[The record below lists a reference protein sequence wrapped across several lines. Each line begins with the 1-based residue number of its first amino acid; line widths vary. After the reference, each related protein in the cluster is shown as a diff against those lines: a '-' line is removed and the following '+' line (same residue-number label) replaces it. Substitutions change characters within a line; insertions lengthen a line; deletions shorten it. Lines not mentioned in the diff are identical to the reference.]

1 MAQNKFATEI
11 TFDLNDGSKIPALG
25 IGTVPPEDPSQVKDI
40 VITAVK
46 AGFRLIDTAWYYGT
60 EKYIGEALKEL
71 FDEGVV
77 KREDLFIT
85 TKVWHSF
92 WHSPEKSL
100 DKSLSDLGIDYVDL
114 FLQHWPICLKGG
126 PDGTPSQP
134 MADDDTVKYD
144 DDPVTGTK
152 FIEVYNAIED
162 IKANTNKVRSV
173 GVSNYSISKLKKLLP
188 KVKHFVPVVNQI
200 EYHPQLPQQDLVDF
214 CAEHKILIEAYS
226 PVGGTGAP
234 VLKIP
239 YVQELADKYGVTV
252 NEIVNAYHIC
262 EGRIVIP
269 RSSNHDRIK
278 NMVRLPKLT
287 KEELSALYKIGED
300 HPVRYVNDPWGY
312 GIGFKW
318 WKGDTLSKIED

>member
-77 KREDLFIT
+77 RREDLFIT

-134 MADDDTVKYD
+134 MADDDTVEYD

>member
-1 MAQNKFATEI
+1 MAQNKFATEFS
-11 TFDLNDGSKIPALG
+11 FDLNDGNKIPALG
-25 IGTVPPEDPSQVKDI
+25 IGTVPPEDPSQVKEI

-92 WHSPEKSL
+92 WHNPEKSL

-126 PDGTPSQP
+126 PDGTPSKP
-134 MADDDTVKYD
+134 MADDDTVRYD

-173 GVSNYSISKLKKLLP
+173 GVSNYSITKLKKLLP
-188 KVKHFVPVVNQI
+188 KVKQFVPVVNQI

-214 CAEHKILIEAYS
+214 CAEHNILIEAYS

-239 YVQELADKYGVTV
+239 YVQELADKYGITV

-269 RSSNHDRIK
+269 RSSNLDRIK

-287 KEELSALYKIGED
+287 KEELSALYKIGEG
-300 HPVRYVNDPWGY
+300 HPVRYTNDPWGY

-318 WKGDTLSKIED
+318 WKGDTLSKFED

>member
-25 IGTVPPEDPSQVKDI
+25 IGTVPPDDPSQVKDI
-40 VITAVK
+40 IITAVK

-100 DKSLSDLGIDYVDL
+100 DTSLSDLGIDYVDL
-114 FLQHWPICLKGG
+114 FLQHWPICSKGG
-126 PDGTPSQP
+126 PDGTPSKP
-134 MADDDTVKYD
+134 MADDENVKYD

-152 FIEVYNAIED
+152 FIDVYNAIED

-173 GVSNYSISKLKKLLP
+173 GVSNYSITKLKQLLP

-239 YVQELADKYGVTV
+239 YVKELADKYGVTV

-262 EGRIVIP
+262 EGRIAIP
-269 RSSNHDRIK
+269 RSSNYDRIK
-278 NMVRLPKLT
+278 NMVRLPKLN
-287 KEELSALYKIGED
+287 KEELSALYKIGEG

>member
-77 KREDLFIT
+77 RREDLFIT

-114 FLQHWPICLKGG
+114 FLQHWPICSKGG